1 MKKCFAFIL
10 IMLFSVVFLFAQ
22 DKTVQKSEQS
32 ATNSKIV
39 ITGYVLSK
47 GNVPFVFPAI
57 IDDDGNEYTILCPEK
72 QKRRLLNLQGKHL
85 RFTLVKSDEVSW
97 IVKKYKI
104 LK

>member
-1 MKKCFAFIL
+1 MNKRFALIF
-10 IMLFSVVFLFAQ
+10 IMLFSGLFLFAQ
-22 DKTVQKSEQS
+22 DNTVQKSEQ
-32 ATNSKIV
+32 AVNNSKIV

-47 GNVPFVFPAI
+47 VNVPFVFPEI
-57 IDDDGNEYTILCPEK
+57 QGDDGNEYSILCTEK